1 MRESNRLMEK
11 SVRILAIISMNMN
24 REIVSANF
32 LNGVVAMAEEY
43 VSKDQHRADLLEL
56 RGELKEE
63 IAGIRQDVAVLSKN
77 VEHLALQVNDLKA
90 DVSRQFGELRQDNR
104 NLQTA
109 VQRQMWA
116 LIAVVAGG
124 VIKILFFP

>member
-1 MRESNRLMEK
+1 
-11 SVRILAIISMNMN
+11 
-24 REIVSANF
+24 
-32 LNGVVAMAEEY
+32 MAEEY

-77 VEHLALQVNDLKA
+77 IEHLTQTMQAGF
-90 DVSRQFGELRQDNR
+90 SELRQDNR

>member
-1 MRESNRLMEK
+1 
-11 SVRILAIISMNMN
+11 
-24 REIVSANF
+24 
-32 LNGVVAMAEEY
+32 MAEEY

-77 VEHLALQVNDLKA
+77 VEHLALQVGDLKADMGRQVNDLKA
-90 DVSRQFGELRQDNR
+90 DVGRQFGEQRQSMSDLRQDVR
-104 NLQTA
+104 SLRTA
-109 VQRQMWA
+109 VQRQMWV

-124 VIKILFFP
+124 GVKVLFFP

>member
-1 MRESNRLMEK
+1 
-11 SVRILAIISMNMN
+11 
-24 REIVSANF
+24 
-32 LNGVVAMAEEY
+32 MAEDEY

-77 VEHLALQVNDLKA
+77 VEHLSHTMQAGFN
-90 DVSRQFGELRQDNR
+90 ELRQDMR
-104 NLQTA
+104 NLNTA

-116 LIAVVAGG
+116 LIAVVAGA
-124 VIKILFFP
+124 VIKVLFFL